1 MSEGERSNRIGLS
14 PPKHISASDNVSEF
28 DCGNDALNHWLK
40 RRALTN
46 ESRFSRTY
54 VVLEGDRV
62 VAFFCI
68 ATGAVQRAD
77 APSKLRRNAPDAI
90 PVTIIGRLAVDRQYA
105 GKGLGKDLLSDA
117 LRRVAHLSKEIG
129 FAAVMVH
136 AKDSAAR
143 DFYFRCTEAFIEFP
157 ADSRTLY
164 LPMETVIAAY
174 GDIEQL

>member
-1 MSEGERSNRIGLS
+1 MPLCLPYGVLFCLLDKLSYIYVRFQRSYL
-14 PPKHISASDNVSEF
+14 F
-28 DCGNDALNHWLK
+28 
-40 RRALTN
+40 
-46 ESRFSRTY
+46 
-54 VVLEGDRV
+54 
-62 VAFFCI
+62 
-68 ATGAVQRAD
+68 
-77 APSKLRRNAPDAI
+77 APEP
-90 PVTIIGRLAVDRQYA
+90 LAVDRQYA

-117 LRRVAHLSKEIG
+117 LRRIAHLSKEIG